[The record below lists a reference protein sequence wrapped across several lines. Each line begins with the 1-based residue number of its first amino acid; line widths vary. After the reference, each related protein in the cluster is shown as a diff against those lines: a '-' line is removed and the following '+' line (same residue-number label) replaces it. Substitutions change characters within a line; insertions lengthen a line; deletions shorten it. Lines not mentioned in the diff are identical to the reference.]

1 MEESKKKRG
10 RPKKEDGKNVDVHFM
25 LTEKENNELNEF
37 AMLSR
42 MNKSD
47 LLREGLHM
55 KIQELRSKF
64 NLPGVNYDDYDFYDC
79 DSDDEIEN
87 NEFN

>member
-1 MEESKKKRG
+1 MEESKRKRG
-10 RPKKEDGKNVDVHFM
+10 RPKKDDGKNVDVHFM

-55 KIQELRSKF
+55 KIKELRDKF
-64 NLPGVNYDDYDFYDC
+64 NLPEANYDNYDLYDC
-79 DSDDEIEN
+79 YSDDEFEDD
-87 NEFN
+87 EFI